1 MTRFGRPMRRRF
13 LLEPRTAFLNHGS
26 FGTAPRAVLAAADR
40 WRRRMEANPDR
51 FLRSVLPGAL
61 RGAAGQLSRFLQVK
75 EEDLAF
81 VENATSGV
89 NAVLRSLEFRPGDEI
104 LATTH
109 TYNAVRQTIRHVCA
123 RSGARLVEARIV
135 LPVRNE
141 SDLVSPIESRL
152 SRRTRLLVLDHIS
165 SPTGLIFPVKRLVR
179 LARERDA
186 RVLVDGAHAPGQL
199 ELDIAAL
206 GVDWYAGNCH
216 KWLFAPK
223 GCGFL
228 WARAGAQEGL
238 HPPVISH
245 GYGKGLAAEFDWT
258 GTRDFSSW
266 LAVAD
271 AIDFCLELK
280 PSRIRA
286 YNHRVVTEAANRI
299 SAAWGTP
306 LDGPEALHGSMMA
319 IRLPGHLQR
328 SNPSELMRDFFTR
341 HRLVVAV
348 MVVGG
353 ALWARISAQIYNL
366 PQDYERLLSAA
377 KIIQASSRTVA
388 TMKARLIGRVKN
400 AEGSPR
406 ESSMARRRYSS
417 SSGPST

>member
-1 MTRFGRPMRRRF
+1 MTPFGRPLRRRF
-13 LLEPRTAFLNHGS
+13 LLESGTAFLNHGS
-26 FGTAPRAVLAAADR
+26 FGAAPRKVLAAAER
-40 WRRRMEANPDR
+40 WRRRMEAHPDR

-61 RGAAGQLSRFLQVK
+61 RGAAGQLARFLQVK

-104 LATTH
+104 LATSH
-109 TYNAVRQTIRHVCA
+109 SYNAVRQAIRFVCA

-141 SDLVSPIESRL
+141 SDLVSPIESRI

-165 SPTGLIFPVKRLVR
+165 SPTGLVFPVKRLAR
-179 LARERDA
+179 LARERGA

-228 WARAGAQEGL
+228 WAPAGAQQGL

-245 GYGKGLAAEFDWT
+245 GYGKGFTAEFDWT
-258 GTRDFSSW
+258 GTRDFSNW
-266 LAVAD
+266 LAVTA
-271 AIDFCLELK
+271 ALDFYLELR

-286 YNHRVVTEAANRI
+286 YIHRIVTEAANRI
-299 SAAWGTP
+299 AAAWDTP
-306 LDGPEALHGSMMA
+306 LDGPAALHGSMTA

-328 SNPSELMRDFFTR
+328 SDPTELMRDFFTR

-348 MVVGG
+348 MAVGG
-353 ALWARISAQIYNL
+353 ALWARISAQVYNR

-377 KIIQASSRTVA
+377 KIIQASSSTEASRNT
-388 TMKARLIGRVKN
+388 KLIGRVKKTD
-400 AEGSPR
+400 G
-406 ESSMARRRYSS
+406 
-417 SSGPST
+417 